1 MGRSQ
6 RRQKKEPPKSWKKIS
21 KKPQESAG
29 PFLFRNLR
37 SELPPDVLRSHVVEY
52 ARESEGKFKDYLAE
66 TQEIIRE
73 VDPLCLIA
81 QLACY
86 GLSGTISHDGKI
98 SAWNSDKRFSQANV
112 ELLQALALRLAPNQ
126 IGSGLVAPDD
136 VQRCFDNLPKLSQAF
151 SAMRM
156 AALEQEL
163 TGQQKSIIR
172 IQEHLRLHTQ
182 IVRNWGYLDAVK
194 RTLYNLAG
202 YFDAEYLSQIGISA
216 TQILKVFQHLFET
229 SESRVNVRFQKL
241 RLVANRDTI
250 EDVVRA
256 YNDCF
261 ECDKNDEDGF
271 ILKMKND
278 KFSVKQLKMLLWSYS
293 DLNIA
298 EIYRFTTS
306 SIATDLRISEKA
318 INFIMQEIS
327 FPMGA
332 LADRK
337 PELML
342 LDNPI
347 WTKPVIDL
355 GAGQYFCPLPMVLF
369 SFAFHILSA
378 IAGKNQKLKSTYH
391 DGKAKF
397 LEDEIEKLF
406 KMKLPGCEVHRS
418 YKWHDGEKIYE
429 NDLLVQIDSH
439 LLIIEAKSH
448 SISWSAL
455 RGGQERAKKHI
466 QDVILHP
473 SEQSWRLASCLR
485 EVLRRPELRAKHL
498 PDFPLDLR
506 CVHTVLRISVTLED
520 FAVIQTNQ
528 HLFHGTEW
536 IPEGHRLAPCFLLAD
551 LELVFEM
558 LDSVAQRIHY
568 LRRRAELAENIVILA
583 DEINLL
589 GFYFGTGFNIGVTE
603 FGNEK
608 LVLSGMSEVV
618 AEYCMAR
625 AEGVVRDKPRLRL
638 TAWWMSILSDI
649 EERRFSGWT
658 DIVSILLNCSFE
670 EQQECEAMFTQL
682 RRDIHR
688 TYKDPQHLCSVSY
701 IPHKHR
707 SDALMLYGF
716 KGEQREVRHSIMQ
729 DLSEQAFEHAHVQ
742 RCLIIGINIDIPS
755 YPFST
760 IDCLFKGDLKCR
772 TDFEVR

>member
-1 MGRSQ
+1 MGRPQ
-6 RRQKKEPPKSWKKIS
+6 KRQKKEPPKSGKKIS
-21 KKPQESAG
+21 QKPQESAG

-37 SELPPDVLRSHVVEY
+37 PELPPDVLRSHVVEY

-98 SAWNSDKRFSQANV
+98 SAWNSDKGFSQANV
-112 ELLQALALRLAPNQ
+112 ELLQALSLRLAPNQ
-126 IGSGLVAPDD
+126 IGSGLVALDD
-136 VQRCFDNLPKLSQAF
+136 VQCCFDNLPKLSQAF

-156 AALEQEL
+156 ATLEQEL

-182 IVRNWGYLDAVK
+182 RVRNWGYHDAVK
-194 RTLYNLAG
+194 RTLYNLAD
-202 YFDAEYLSQIGISA
+202 YFDAEFLSQIGISA
-216 TQILKVFQHLFET
+216 TQILKVFQHLLET

-241 RLVANRDTI
+241 RLVANQDTI
-250 EDVVRA
+250 EEVVRA

-261 ECDKNDEDGF
+261 ECDKNDEDEF

-278 KFSVKQLKMLLWSYS
+278 KFNVKQLKMLLWSYS

-306 SIATDLRISEKA
+306 NIATDLRMSEEA
-318 INFIMQEIS
+318 INCIMQKIS

-355 GAGQYFCPLPMVLF
+355 GAGHYFCPLPIVLF

-397 LEDEIEKLF
+397 LEDEVEKLF

-473 SEQSWRLASCLR
+473 SEQSWRLASCLH
-485 EVLRRPELRAKHL
+485 EVLKRPELCAKLL

-536 IPEGHRLAPCFLLAD
+536 IPEGHRLAPCYLLAD

-568 LRRRAELAENIVILA
+568 LRRRAELAQNIVILA

-603 FGNEK
+603 YENEK
-608 LVLSGMSEVV
+608 LVLSGMSEDV

-625 AEGVVRDKPRLRL
+625 AEGIFRDKPRLRL
-638 TAWWMSILSDI
+638 TAWWVSILSDI
-649 EERRFSGWT
+649 EERRFSRWT
-658 DIVSILLNCSFE
+658 DIVYVLLNCSYE
-670 EQQECEAMFTQL
+670 EQQECEAMFAQL

-688 TYKDPQHLCSVSY
+688 TYKDPKHLCSVSC

-707 SDALMLYGF
+707 SDALILYGF
-716 KGEQREVRHSIMQ
+716 KGEQREDNHIIMQ
-729 DLSEQAFEHAHVQ
+729 DFSEQAFEHAHVQ

-755 YPFST
+755 QPFST
-760 IDCLFKGDLKCR
+760 IDCLFKGDSESR
-772 TDFEVR
+772 TDFDVR